1 MPRQRKVQPP
11 ALAAAVRVLVIDN
24 EQPILEG
31 MELLLSGWGNI
42 VHTATG
48 LEEALA
54 ELAKADGK
62 IDMILADYHLN
73 NEDGISVIRALR
85 TRARRPIPAV
95 LITAD
100 RTPAV
105 ADLAVAHDVHL
116 LQEAGEAGGAQG
128 GDVACGDPGGGGGL
142 GHLTTL
148 RGHDP
153 RILRCR
159 PKRIAGSSPA
169 KVKGA
174 VVTALN

>member
-1 MPRQRKVQPP
+1 MGLSEEVRVRVVPKQRKVQPP

-48 LEEALA
+48 LDEALA
-54 ELAKADGK
+54 ALAAADGR

-73 NEDGISVIRALR
+73 NEDGISVIRTLR

-116 LQEAGEAGGAQG
+116 LRKPVKPAALRAAMSHVAIRAEAG
-128 GDVACGDPGGGGGL
+128 V
-142 GHLTTL
+142 
-148 RGHDP
+148 
-153 RILRCR
+153 
-159 PKRIAGSSPA
+159 
-169 KVKGA
+169 
-174 VVTALN
+174 